1 MNGEERV
8 LKILENM
15 QTDITSMQTDITS
28 MKTDIT
34 TMKTDITNIKV
45 QQKEH
50 REMLLSLKA
59 DVQEVKDQLDDMDS
73 KNANNHI
80 IIKTKLDEVYENQ
93 KRL

>member
-50 REMLLSLKA
+50 REMLLSL
-59 DVQEVKDQLDDMDS
+59 V
-73 KNANNHI
+73 
-80 IIKTKLDEVYENQ
+80 
-93 KRL
+93 